1 MAKGRP
7 QGSPN
12 VKDQTVSKP
21 SRCIRPGCGCTERVV
36 LQTTTQEYAGLDGD
50 GRPYTHI
57 IRRRVR
63 CTACGQVRIDR
74 ELAALAQQESRR

>member
-7 QGSPN
+7 QGSEN

-21 SRCIRPGCGCTERVV
+21 SRCIRAGCDCTEREV
-36 LQTTTQEYAGLDGD
+36 LKTTSQAHAGLDGD

-63 CTACGQVRIDR
+63 CTACGQHRVDR
-74 ELAALAQQESRR
+74 QLVCRGKK